1 MTPNSFGAVVVPRVW
16 IENLFSDVDYRAWTI
31 FTAMTIVAVGAFIWA
46 AFVRKRRVDPHFH
59 PMPPG
64 REKSAM
70 HGPAWSLIRL
80 WKRKSNRRRRRSHWP
95 GPPTAPTGKQTTWN
109 WRRLLGRKR
118 HHHAHRGRRANPTLA
133 ETGGLPPVR
142 AEGSPPTAD

>member
-95 GPPTAPTGKQTTWN
+95 GPPTWPSAPVPQPLLSASRLRLQRLQT
-109 WRRLLGRKR
+109 RARCGRARHVRLIL
-118 HHHAHRGRRANPTLA
+118 T
-133 ETGGLPPVR
+133 
-142 AEGSPPTAD
+142 